1 MIPHH
6 NELQTR
12 FAKRG
17 LVIVGVTDEPEKL
30 VEKYVADNK
39 VTYPIVIEQGFKS
52 SRELGIGG
60 FPSAVLVDP
69 KGIVVWSGHP
79 GALGEAEIE
88 KALAGAKPPGVSLPA
103 ALKPLEKLLEK
114 HEFGRARE
122 AAKAVLAA
130 KPDDETLQ
138 AAQAIVAEIEADAK
152 ALADGAAA
160 DITAKDYFDANS
172 KLERLRKEFPGVPGA
187 ETADAKWRELQAD
200 GEIRKAIKAGEQ
212 FHKGQELEQAQDYDK
227 AYAMYRAV
235 TRTAPGSRA
244 AEKALQ
250 RMNEFE
256 QKGMFG
262 FAADC
267 PGCRDLGYACPKH
280 KKKAPK

>member
-1 MIPHH
+1 MIPHT

-30 VEKYVADNK
+30 VEKYIADNK
-39 VTYPIVIEQGFKS
+39 VAYPIIIEKSFKS
-52 SRELGIGG
+52 SRELGVDG

-79 GALGEAEIE
+79 GSLSDADIE
-88 KALAGAKPPGVSLPA
+88 KALVGAKPPGFSLPA

-114 HEFGRARE
+114 HEYGKARD
-122 AAKAVLAA
+122 AAKLLLAG
-130 KPDDETLQ
+130 KLDDEATS
-138 AAQAIVAEIEADAK
+138 AAQTIVVDIETEAK
-152 ALADGAAA
+152 SLADGAAA
-160 DITAKDYFDANS
+160 DIEAKEYFDANS

-212 FHKGQELEQAQDYDK
+212 FAKGQELETALEYDK
-227 AYAMYRAV
+227 AYAMYRTT

-244 AEKALQ
+244 AERALQ
-250 RMNEFE
+250 RMGELE

-267 PGCRDLGYACPKH
+267 ASCRDLGYACPKH